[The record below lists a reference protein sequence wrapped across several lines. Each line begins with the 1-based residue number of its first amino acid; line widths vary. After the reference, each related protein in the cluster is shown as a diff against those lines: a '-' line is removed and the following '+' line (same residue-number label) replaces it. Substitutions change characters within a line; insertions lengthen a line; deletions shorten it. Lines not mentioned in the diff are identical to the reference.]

1 MCRNCE
7 NTSKPL
13 SVKSDSASEYAIS
26 HIHSNIYDF
35 STIKEGSS
43 GISSDSFYIF
53 RLPAEKQ
60 VWIYNESCG

>member
-1 MCRNCE
+1 MEKKNKMCRNCE

-35 STIKEGSS
+35 STIKE
-43 GISSDSFYIF
+43 ILNMKVPVTRVTREQLITY
-53 RLPAEKQ
+53 
-60 VWIYNESCG
+60 

>member
-13 SVKSDSASEYAIS
+13 SVKSDSTSEYAIS

-35 STIKEGSS
+35 STIKE
-43 GISSDSFYIF
+43 ILNMKVPVI
-53 RLPAEKQ
+53 RVTKE
-60 VWIYNESCG
+60 